1 MAFEYAIAL
10 TGGIATGKSTV
21 ASLLGLNGLRI
32 IDADT
37 IAHRILDEHSSWVIE
52 RFGDAFVKNGKVDR
66 SALGKIIFADPEA
79 KKELETFLHPKI
91 RVAIEEQSEKQD
103 KLKYPYLIDIPL
115 FFETS
120 SYPIKNSVVVYTPK
134 ALQLERFMKRN
145 GFSQEESL
153 RRIESQMDIDEKK
166 ARATWVI
173 DNSSNLKH
181 LQHECEQFV
190 DTIKLLYPA
199 PKV

>member
-153 RRIESQMDIDEKK
+153 RRIESQMDIEEKK

-181 LQHECEQFV
+181 LQRECEQFV

>member
-37 IAHRILDEHSSWVIE
+37 IAHRILDEHSFWVAE
-52 RFGDAFVKNGKVDR
+52 QFGDSFVKNGKVDR
-66 SALGKIIFADPEA
+66 SALGKIIFADLEA

-91 RVAIEEQSEKQD
+91 RAAIEEQSEKQD
-103 KLKYPYLIDIPL
+103 RLKYPYLIDIPL

-153 RRIESQMDIDEKK
+153 RRIESQMDIEEKK
-166 ARATWVI
+166 TRATWII

-181 LQHECEQFV
+181 LQRECEQFV
-190 DTIKLLYPA
+190 DAIKLLYPA

>member
-37 IAHRILDEHSSWVIE
+37 IAHGILDEHSSWVVE
-52 RFGDAFVKNGKVDR
+52 RFGDVFVKNGKVDR

-153 RRIESQMDIDEKK
+153 LRIESQMDIEEKK

-181 LQHECEQFV
+181 LQRECEQFV

>member
-37 IAHRILDEHSSWVIE
+37 IAHRILDENGAWVVE
-52 RFGDAFVKNGKVDR
+52 RFGDEFVKNGKVDR

-91 RVAIEEQSEKQD
+91 RTAIEEQSEKQD

-145 GFSQEESL
+145 GFSEEESL

-181 LQHECEQFV
+181 LQRECEQFV

>member
-32 IDADT
+32 IDADS
-37 IAHRILDEHSSWVIE
+37 IAHKILDENADWVKTH
-52 RFGDAFVKNGKVDR
+52 FGDRFVTGSKVNR
-66 SALGKIIFADPEA
+66 SELGTYVFAHPEER
-79 KKELETFLHPKI
+79 KKLESFLHPKI
-91 RVAIEEQSEKQD
+91 RKAIEEESEKQD
-103 KLKYPYLIDIPL
+103 RFCYPYLIDIPL
-115 FFETS
+115 FFETA

-145 GFSQEESL
+145 GFSEEESL

-166 ARATWVI
+166 SRATWVI

-181 LQHECEQFV
+181 LQKECENFV
-190 DTIKLLYPA
+190 DTIKSLYPA
-199 PKV
+199 PKI

>member
-37 IAHRILDEHSSWVIE
+37 ISHRILDENNIWVRK
-52 RFGDAFVKNGKVDR
+52 RFGDEFVKNGKVDR
-66 SALGKIIFADPEA
+66 PALGKIIFADAQA
-79 KKELETFLHPKI
+79 KQDLELFLHPKI
-91 RVAIEEQSEKQD
+91 RTAIEEESEKQD

-115 FFETS
+115 FFETQ
-120 SYPIKNSVVVYTPK
+120 SYPIQSSVVVYTPK
-134 ALQLERFMKRN
+134 MLQLERFIKRN
-145 GFSQEESL
+145 GFSEEESL
-153 RRIESQMDIDEKK
+153 RRIESQMDIEEKK

-173 DNSSNLKH
+173 DNSLNLKH
-181 LQHECEQFV
+181 LQKECEQFV
-190 DTIKLLYPA
+190 ETIKALYPA